1 MLGYGADDLVVTFI
15 SCHLLLCCCTDTN
28 DSFCTLGRLGR
39 VHPTPNKNTINT
51 TTKLCKIKTK
61 FWTWSS
67 CNSCVG
73 GTLISN
79 HSLPRPSTYLQHMM
93 ILEPQPPHAYLFL
106 GRVNK
111 VRNTE
116 TTNSWSVESPYLI
129 IRKKK
134 NQFNI
139 LFDKTI

>member
-1 MLGYGADDLVVTFI
+1 
-15 SCHLLLCCCTDTN
+15 
-28 DSFCTLGRLGR
+28 
-39 VHPTPNKNTINT
+39 
-51 TTKLCKIKTK
+51 
-61 FWTWSS
+61 
-67 CNSCVG
+67 
-73 GTLISN
+73 
-79 HSLPRPSTYLQHMM
+79 MM

-129 IRKKK
+129 IRKK